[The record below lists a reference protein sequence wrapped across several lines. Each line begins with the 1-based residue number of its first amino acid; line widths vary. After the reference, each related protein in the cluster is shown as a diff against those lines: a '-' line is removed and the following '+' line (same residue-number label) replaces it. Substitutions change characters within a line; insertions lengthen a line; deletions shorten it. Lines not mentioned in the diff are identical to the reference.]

1 MYVCLSLISITK
13 YFKMKRI
20 IFTLLISV
28 FSASAV
34 ILAQTL
40 DEEIGFIY
48 VKAEYL
54 YETGRYD
61 DAVNQYNLV
70 IRQDPKFKDALIKR
84 GMAKNALGAYKGGK
98 LDVLQYI
105 DLVGITGAAAAALA
119 RAELGMNQNDAAL
132 NSYSAAIGM
141 EPGNI
146 EYLETR
152 AKIYEESGQLLK
164 ACADWERAM
173 KAGSAF
179 AESRA
184 RSLCGITK
192 TQKPS
197 TQRKSD
203 EVVSSGNPTN
213 PSQNETPVSEV
224 PEQTVDQ
231 GQQSNPVTETN
242 TDDSQENTEDAVTE
256 PEDDPTIPKEDNY
269 RNVLGIDDDLVIE
282 IYGHGLGRRGIKE
295 VPSILILSD
304 EDGIVSLDVCV
315 NNKGEV
321 TKAEFNPSLSTT
333 AKKSLVSL
341 AIRKSREFIFDRAIY
356 PIQCG
361 VMQFKIKGS

>member
-1 MYVCLSLISITK
+1 MYVCLSFISITK
-13 YFKMKRI
+13 FFKMKRI
-20 IFTLLISV
+20 LITLIILV
-28 FSASAV
+28 FSSSAL
-34 ILAQTL
+34 IFAQTL

-54 YETGRYD
+54 YETGRFD
-61 DAVNQYNLV
+61 DAVNQYNVV

-98 LDVLQYI
+98 MDALQYI
-105 DLVGITGAAAAALA
+105 DLVGITGPAAATLA
-119 RAELGMNQNDAAL
+119 RAELGMNQKEAAL
-132 NSYSAAIGM
+132 NSFSAAIGI

-152 AKIYEESGQLLK
+152 AKIYEESGQLIK

-179 AESRA
+179 AESKA

-192 TQKPS
+192 TQKPV
-197 TQRKSD
+197 TQRRSD

-213 PSQNETPVSEV
+213 TTPNDTPVSEEI
-224 PEQTVDQ
+224 EQPVN
-231 GQQSNPVTETN
+231 QSQPSDNVSEAN
-242 TDDSQENTEDAVTE
+242 TDYAQGNEEDAVTE

-282 IYGHGLGRRGIKE
+282 IYGYGLGRRSIKE

-315 NNKGEV
+315 NHKGEV

-341 AIRKSREFIFDRAIY
+341 AIRKSREFIFDGAIY
-356 PIQCG
+356 PVQCG